1 MNNFI
6 QNLLGIEDENVII
19 DDYLTDNKT
28 NTLVVQISLKRTQ
41 QICPQCGSIH
51 THIHSH

>member
-19 DDYLTDNKT
+19 DDYFTDNTT

-41 QICPQCGSIH
+41 QIYF
-51 THIHSH
+51 THVRIIYHS